1 MTCGIYKITFDGIEG
16 CYIGQSTHLEKRIRD
31 HRSALRDGRHY
42 NSKLSLAYECIEHDN
57 ECKIEVIE
65 ECLVSELDS
74 REEHYIKL
82 FDSVKSGFNVLSTA
96 TAVARGTEASRSMYT
111 REQIL
116 EIVDMLI
123 NPNNSNIDISTAL
136 NVPISIVQSIA
147 YGKRHRWVQEEFPDK
162 WSLIQQNIKSNSRF
176 LSSNNI
182 NERKGIVHTL
192 ISPQGIEYKFH
203 NITAFAK
210 EHNLNKSHVCQVL
223 KGNVP
228 HHKNWKK
235 GGSE

>member
-1 MTCGIYKITFDGIEG
+1 MTCGIYKITFDGIDG
-16 CYIGQSTHLEKRIRD
+16 CYIGQSTHLEKRMRD

-42 NSKLSLAYECIEHDN
+42 NYKLSLAYSCIEHDS
-57 ECKIEVIE
+57 ECKIEILE
-65 ECLVSELDS
+65 ECSMIELDD

-82 FDSVKSGFNVLSTA
+82 FDSVKNGFNFLAGTTA
-96 TAVARGTEASRSMYT
+96 TARGTEATRSKYT

-116 EIVDMLI
+116 EIVELLLDPI
-123 NPNNSNIDISTAL
+123 NSNIDISTKL
-136 NVPISIVQSIA
+136 SMPINIVQAIA
-147 YGKRHRWVQEEFPDK
+147 YGKRHRWVQEEFPEK
-162 WSLIQQNIKSNSRF
+162 WTIIQENIKSNSRF

-182 NERKGIVHTL
+182 NKRNDIVHTL
-192 ISPQGIEYKFH
+192 ISPQGIEHKFH
-203 NITAFAK
+203 NIAAFAR

-235 GGSE
+235 GGV